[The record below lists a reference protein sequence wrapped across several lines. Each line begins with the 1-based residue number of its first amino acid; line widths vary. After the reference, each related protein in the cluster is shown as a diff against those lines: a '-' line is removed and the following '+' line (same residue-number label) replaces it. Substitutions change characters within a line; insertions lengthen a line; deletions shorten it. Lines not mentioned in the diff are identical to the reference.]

1 MALDPIS
8 DSVSSSSPPANLAST
23 GGAMTVREFCEW
35 ARIGRT
41 TLYSEVNADRLIL
54 RKAGAKSLILRSDAE
69 AWLHALPTVTVIEE
83 LDRSPK
89 AKSGKLR
96 RSTSDVEDRG
106 PARAG
111 SDLRHQGADLDGEPA
126 Q

>member
-1 MALDPIS
+1 MALDPTS
-8 DSVSSSSPPANLAST
+8 DSVGSSSPPANLAST

-69 AWLHALPTVTVIEE
+69 AWLHALPTVTMIEE
-83 LDRSPK
+83 LERK
-89 AKSGKLR
+89 ALAKPR
-96 RSTSDVEDRG
+96 RSTSDVTNEPPPRV
-106 PARAG
+106 G
-111 SDLRHQGADLDGEPA
+111 SDLGKQGAVEKEPA
-126 Q
+126 